1 MRALLNI
8 TDWIKKLEMGS
19 VFVTNIE
26 KLKERLKELKLEKR
40 ELILAGKKTGE
51 VDEKIELIESEIS
64 EFR

>member
-1 MRALLNI
+1 M
-8 TDWIKKLEMGS
+8 
-19 VFVTNIE
+19 TNIE
-26 KLKERLKELKLEKR
+26 KLKERLKEIKLEKR